1 MFTPEYS
8 QHNNLVCV
16 FVLLPIRIRSLRDVE
31 SPRFT
36 ASETISLCAIIG
48 ALPILQSYYYLLTD
62 AFKHDLVH
70 AKKRILSRYV
80 FPEERGGSKAR
91 LQEIGPRF
99 TLKLKSLQTGA
110 FDSNRGEYEWI
121 NLAENDKKKR
131 KFAL

>member
-1 MFTPEYS
+1 M
-8 QHNNLVCV
+8 
-16 FVLLPIRIRSLRDVE
+16 
-31 SPRFT
+31 
-36 ASETISLCAIIG
+36 LC
-48 ALPILQSYYYLLTD
+48 
-62 AFKHDLVH
+62 
-70 AKKRILSRYV
+70 RYV
-80 FPEERGGSKAR
+80 FPEERGGTKAR